1 MPVTRKGLAPF
12 KSQPRYLSLRKP
24 WSWETITETVNSW
37 RPRQPRQ
44 DPLRSK
50 YNLLVPQ
57 VEVHLLSS
65 LEVEVAGE
73 LEITWGVGDAPN
85 GPEAS
90 RALGPGC
97 GWT

>member
-12 KSQPRYLSLRKP
+12 KSQPRYLPLRKP
-24 WSWETITETVNSW
+24 WSCETITETVNSW

-44 DPLRSK
+44 EPWRSK

-57 VEVHLLSS
+57 AEVHLLSS
-65 LEVEVAGE
+65 LQVEVSGE
-73 LEITWGVGDAPN
+73 LGMTGGGGHAPK

-90 RALGPGC
+90 RALRPGC